1 MFISKQTY
9 EGLQITVYSAVECVQ
24 QLLRSGMPYVLTERF
39 SQDDCEEYFSCQ
51 RAIGRSSENPNMQ
64 QFGYNA
70 NNIRV
75 GMAVS
80 TVTGNTSGKYYGL
93 KKKKS

>member
-1 MFISKQTY
+1 
-9 EGLQITVYSAVECVQ
+9 
-24 QLLRSGMPYVLTERF
+24 
-39 SQDDCEEYFSCQ
+39 
-51 RAIGRSSENPNMQ
+51 MQ

-80 TVTGNTSGKYYGL
+80 TVTGNTSGKYHGLEKNAWYETDDSLL
-93 KKKKS
+93 KKHKTGDSSKNVV